1 MEGLPPVF
9 PKIPVSPSA
18 FCEVF
23 EWNFWK
29 MQFNC
34 GNPCLDHCCHLQRN
48 VTDLWDVTSPG
59 QVMLALPSISTPIWA
74 PVNSRLYHDSFGFAC
89 HGKHI
94 PCLQLLLPFL
104 KKTAVAFSASHTT
117 RKTGMRRLIILRDER
132 SLSRGEAPQS
142 SKPQVGT
149 SMGSGWHLPTLLS
162 SSGCRKGKDRIC
174 SELLEVPLPIS
185 A

>member
-1 MEGLPPVF
+1 
-9 PKIPVSPSA
+9 
-18 FCEVF
+18 
-23 EWNFWK
+23 

-74 PVNSRLYHDSFGFAC
+74 PVNSGLYHDSFGFAC

-117 RKTGMRRLIILRDER
+117 RKTGMRRLIILRDEH
-132 SLSRGEAPQS
+132 SLSSRGSPAILQTPGGHIHGLRLAPSHPPEQLRMQEGQGQDS
-142 SKPQVGT
+142 LRAPGGPT
-149 SMGSGWHLPTLLS
+149 PHLHLGRAGLTLEWHHCPKRAPL
-162 SSGCRKGKDRIC
+162 CRAGQA
-174 SELLEVPLPIS
+174 PG
-185 A
+185 